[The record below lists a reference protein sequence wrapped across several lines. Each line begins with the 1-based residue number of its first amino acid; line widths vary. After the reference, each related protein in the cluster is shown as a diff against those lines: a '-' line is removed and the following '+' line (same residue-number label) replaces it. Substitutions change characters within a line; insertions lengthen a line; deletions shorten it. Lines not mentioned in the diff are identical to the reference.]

1 MCTFF
6 IVVREAKDV
15 TNSLRFYKGGNKN
28 ELLRLLVRFFFFLI
42 FKVIKLIKCY
52 VSKLHCAR

>member
-1 MCTFF
+1 MCIFF

-28 ELLRLLVRFFFFLI
+28 ELLRLLVRFFFSYFQ
-42 FKVIKLIKCY
+42 
-52 VSKLHCAR
+52 SN